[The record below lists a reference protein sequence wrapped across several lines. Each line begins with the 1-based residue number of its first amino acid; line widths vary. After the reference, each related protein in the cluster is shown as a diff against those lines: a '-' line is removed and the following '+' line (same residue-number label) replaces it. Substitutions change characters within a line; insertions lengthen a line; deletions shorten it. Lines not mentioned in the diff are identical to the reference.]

1 MSPMISNDLL
11 ASVVNDWWYYSV
23 ELQPG
28 VITKGADTPRT
39 PMLPRMMTRRC
50 DLNGMDCL
58 DIGSMEGLIPA
69 VMKRKGARKVLATDA
84 IPHCQKKMDVLKQAY
99 EVDFDFQQIGLI
111 YELSQKLAGHGGFD
125 FINLSGVLYHVF
137 SPLHVLAG
145 VRPLL
150 KKNGLMVVST
160 NVIKRGDHT
169 LTFNHQGGL
178 QRELNTFWYHS
189 VPMLD
194 YLLRTFKLVPIDFL
208 FCPHTAVNMNNYVPG
223 LDSGYMSVVCRAIDD
238 PAGSE
243 PDVWTGHMRRA
254 SWEYVG
260 LCNGAMMD
268 AQPASQIRYT
278 GPGAQSERGL
288 SLMEHIDEPQR
299 IIATVDNPIDSQT
312 LHLSDM
318 S

>member
-1 MSPMISNDLL
+1 MISEELL
-11 ASVVNDWWYYSV
+11 ASVLNDWWYYSV
-23 ELQPG
+23 ELAPG
-28 VITKGADTPRT
+28 IVAKGADTPRT
-39 PMLPRMMTRRC
+39 PMLPRMMMRRC

-69 VMKRKGARKVLATDA
+69 LMKRKGARTVLATDA
-84 IPHCQKKMDVLKQAY
+84 VPHCLKKMNVLKQAY
-99 EVDFDFQQIGLI
+99 DVDFDFQQIGLI
-111 YELSQKLAGHGGFD
+111 YELSQKLAAHGGFD

-169 LTFNHQGGL
+169 LTYNHQGGL

-189 VPMLD
+189 VPMLEH
-194 YLLRTFKLVPIDFL
+194 LLRTFKLVPIDFL
-208 FCPHTAVNMNNYVPG
+208 FCPHTDVNMNNYVPG
-223 LDSGYMSVVCRAIDD
+223 LASGYMSVVCRAVDD
-238 PAGSE
+238 TDGQES
-243 PDVWTGHMRRA
+243 DLWTSKMRQA

-260 LCNGAMMD
+260 LCNSAMLE
-268 AQPASQIRYT
+268 AQPVSQIRYT
-278 GPGAQSERGL
+278 HPAPMDSRGL
-288 SLMEHIDEPQR
+288 TLMAHIDEPQR
-299 IIATVDNPIDSQT
+299 IVAAVDDPIDSQT
-312 LHLSDM
+312 LRLADM